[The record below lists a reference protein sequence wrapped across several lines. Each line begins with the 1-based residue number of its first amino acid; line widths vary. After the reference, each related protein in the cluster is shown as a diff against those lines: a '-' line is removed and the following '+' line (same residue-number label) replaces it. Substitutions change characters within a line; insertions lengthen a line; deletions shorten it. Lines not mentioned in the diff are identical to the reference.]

1 MNLILLVIMLN
12 NKKVNLYD
20 IESEF
25 INDCY
30 SWAIKMWNIKWNKWF
45 SRITLRRK
53 KSTNFSYFYI

>member
-30 SWAIKMWNIKWNKWF
+30 S
-45 SRITLRRK
+45 
-53 KSTNFSYFYI
+53 